1 MSIKGIDSQIMI
13 SRLPDNVKEASSIQK
28 KPELMQEFLATQG
41 KLTDAQDQTRVAKTS
56 ESEMEN
62 IRTDVDGGSDNENDG
77 EENQRPGEENSED
90 EIDPDML
97 VPPGHNVIDITI

>member
-1 MSIKGIDSQIMI
+1 MSIKGIDSQIML

-41 KLTDAQDQTRVAKTS
+41 KLNDAQDQTRVAKTS
-56 ESEMEN
+56 EAEMEN
-62 IRTDVDGGSDNENDG
+62 IRTDVDGGSGNDGG
-77 EENQRPGEENSED
+77 EENEKSGEKNEMD
-90 EIDPDML
+90 EVDPDML